1 MELFIFY
8 IFIYTIEALI
18 LWQYTANLFYPRYR
32 HEYPTLITLFFCYIS
47 LFFISFL
54 NSWSINIAAFAI
66 INFVFIFFMYQ
77 EKWYS
82 ATFHALFTTIVMGLS
97 ELFSY
102 NIILRSVSDFFS
114 HGTHLRNLIILAV
127 FSKTIYFLILFFIS
141 HLLSAKNEKGMP
153 RNKSSLLFTSLP
165 IASLFIMATL
175 FAVCK
180 DAVFPPLTDG
190 MISISA
196 ILLLISNLLIFVI
209 DNYNQK
215 KDLAFTELQ
224 LQLQKEQDAT
234 EYYKLLLQQNENQN
248 ILIHDIKKHI
258 NVISVLNDKNEPK
271 KIAAYINLLIQS
283 PALKENTHLCDREI
297 LDAILCRYQS
307 KCRKENVTF
316 HTDIRSNTTEF
327 ISDTDMTSLFCNLLE
342 NALESA
348 VNIQDAF
355 IDLSVSHREN
365 TPYTVLIMTNSCDS
379 NPFYPHSEHLPT
391 KKPDKSRHGYGMKS
405 VCRIVEKYHGEIQ
418 NYYDKGTQTFHTI
431 LTLRQVP

>member
-1 MELFIFY
+1 MAFSILY
-8 IFIYTIEALI
+8 IFIYFIEAFILRQYAKKLFIPKYRLEIELSVIFLLYTGLYLFSSAQNYWSWNIVSFFMVNFIFFFLCYHIKWYFSVFHAAASTVMMGMSELI
-18 LWQYTANLFYPRYR
+18 PYSLLPYFLRNYFSPQSSFFDLLFLTIISKIFYFVLMFLLSLYLKDQNRNDLP
-32 HEYPTLITLFFCYIS
+32 EDNSSILLISIPVVSVFILITLLTVCQDASCYIPVE
-47 LFFISFL
+47 
-54 NSWSINIAAFAI
+54 W
-66 INFVFIFFMYQ
+66 
-77 EKWYS
+77 
-82 ATFHALFTTIVMGLS
+82 
-97 ELFSY
+97 
-102 NIILRSVSDFFS
+102 
-114 HGTHLRNLIILAV
+114 
-127 FSKTIYFLILFFIS
+127 
-141 HLLSAKNEKGMP
+141 
-153 RNKSSLLFTSLP
+153 
-165 IASLFIMATL
+165 
-175 FAVCK
+175 
-180 DAVFPPLTDG
+180 

>member
-1 MELFIFY
+1 MKFFIFY

-18 LWQYTANLFYPRYR
+18 LWQYASNLFYPKYR

-47 LFFISFL
+47 LFFISFF

-66 INFVFIFFMYQ
+66 MNFIFIFLMYQ

-82 ATFHALFTTIVMGLS
+82 AAFHALFTTIVMGLS

-102 NIILRSVSDFFS
+102 NTILRFVSDFFS
-114 HGTHLRNLIILAV
+114 HGTHLRNLIILAF

-141 HLLSAKNEKGMP
+141 HLLSTKNEKSMP
-153 RNKSSLLFTSLP
+153 RNKSSLLFTILP
-165 IASLFIMATL
+165 IASLFIMITL

-180 DAVFPPLTDG
+180 VAVFPSLTDT

-271 KIAAYINLLIQS
+271 KIAEYINLLIQS

-327 ISDTDMTSLFCNLLE
+327 VSDTDMTSLFCNLLD

-348 VNIQDAF
+348 AAIPEAF

-365 TPYTVLIMTNSCDS
+365 TPYTVLIMTNSCGC
-379 NPFYPHSEHLPT
+379 NPFCPHGEHLPT

-418 NYYDKGTQTFHTI
+418 TYYDKATKTFHTI
-431 LTLRQVP
+431 LTLRQGS